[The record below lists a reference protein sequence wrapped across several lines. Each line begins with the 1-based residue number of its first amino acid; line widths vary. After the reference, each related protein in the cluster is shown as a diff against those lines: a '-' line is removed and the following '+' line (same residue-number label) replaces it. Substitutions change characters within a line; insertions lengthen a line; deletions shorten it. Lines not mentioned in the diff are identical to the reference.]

1 MVYVNLC
8 VCVNMGFMSVTHKL
22 LFLSKSPKFYH
33 YWKNTNRGHQDLIL
47 GELLLEAEVLVA

>member
-1 MVYVNLC
+1 MILILQPESKITVYVNLC

-33 YWKNTNRGHQDLIL
+33 YWKTPTEGIRI
-47 GELLLEAEVLVA
+47 